1 MKFSYDWS
9 LRDAIFTK
17 GKGRV
22 FSCFACGG
30 GSSMGYKLAGYDVLG
45 CNDIDPKLVEL
56 YRVNLK
62 PKYVFVEAIQTF
74 KLRDDLPI
82 DLYDLDILDGSPPC
96 STFSIAGSREKAWG
110 VEKHFREGQA
120 KQVLDTLFFD
130 FIDLAFS
137 LQPKVIIAENVK
149 GVLMGKAKAYTEK
162 IHEELDLAGYYSRH
176 FLLDGSRMGLPQKR
190 ERVFFIA
197 LRKDF
202 DKALLDGLDLT
213 FDETEVPYSWIRLEE
228 GTGDVTPPPSTVDL
242 WKACEAGKGLGTVH
256 PKGSFFSYKK
266 LHPDSPVNTITAA
279 GGRSMDYKVC
289 RTLFKEELLAA
300 SSFPIDY
307 DFGTQKPT
315 YVMGMSVPPLMMASI
330 SDRIYEQIIS
340 KL

>member
-9 LRDAIFTK
+9 LRDAVFTK
-17 GKGRV
+17 DKGRV

-56 YRVNLK
+56 YQINLN
-62 PKYVFVEAIQTF
+62 PKYAFVEAIQTF
-74 KLRDDLPI
+74 KQRDDLPI

-96 STFSIAGSREKAWG
+96 STFSVAGSREKAWG
-110 VEKHFREGQA
+110 VEKYFREGQA

-137 LQPKVIIAENVK
+137 LQPKIIVAENVK
-149 GVLMGKAKAYTEK
+149 GILMGKAKAYTEK
-162 IHEELDLAGYYSRH
+162 IHKELDLAGYYSRH
-176 FLLDGSRMGLPQKR
+176 FLLDSSKMGLPQKR

-202 DKALLDGLDLT
+202 DKSLLDNLDLT
-213 FDETEVPYSWIRLEE
+213 FDETEVPYSWIRLDE
-228 GTGDVTPPPSTVDL
+228 GTGDVIPPPAVVDL
-242 WKACEAGKGLGTVH
+242 WEACEPGKGLGSVH

-266 LHPDSPVNTITAA
+266 SHPDLPVNTINA
-279 GGRSMDYKVC
+279 GGKKIMDYKVC

-300 SSFPIDY
+300 SSFPTDY
-307 DFGTQKPT
+307 DFGTQKPN
-315 YVMGMSVPPLMMASI
+315 YVMGMSVPPLMMASV